1 MKKVGDDFGHIRK
14 ELSELADTG
23 REVLDDAN
31 LAKKLGDLARR
42 VDRLRRERE
51 IAAADR
57 ERQESGEIYDEFGNA
72 IIVFLKAYKGNPVIW
87 SVIDSYMERNPEVF
101 GLRYRAGFNRWIE
114 QAENDPNVVYHYDP
128 DTRVESWAWR
138 PASKNENS
146 TTSHAVAE
154 SNLSEMPSVNL
165 VEPIDL
171 ATEPEPP
178 KKLKKPEKS
187 KKPKRPKKPEKLTLL
202 PRRQV
207 ADSNHTL
214 YSGDPGCSHVTTD
227 MPTSVLQC
235 GRPSYSEKE
244 GLIKGLC
251 SPVEES
257 ADPVVAQLTDWGLQI
272 IEYADGGAAFSIESD
287 PEGCSEK
294 ALYPVIIGIL
304 GRSKKPMTI
313 EDMCRA
319 FAEKEGLE
327 YSSFIAGNDERT
339 ADAKLVQEAIR
350 SVVHKAIRI
359 LKTKLYENYLS
370 EKLYEDVTYVDGNMR
385 KKRVTYQLDGVLG
398 VEN

>member
-1 MKKVGDDFGHIRK
+1 MRKAGDDFGRIRRDF
-14 ELSELADTG
+14 SELAATG
-23 REVLDDAN
+23 RDVLDDAS
-31 LAKKLGDLARR
+31 LAERLGDLARR
-42 VDRLRRERE
+42 ADILRREQE
-51 IAAADR
+51 VAAADLK
-57 ERQESGEIYDEFGNA
+57 RQESGEIYDEFGNA
-72 IIVFLKAYKGNPVIW
+72 IVVFLKAYKGHSVIW
-87 SVIDSYMERNPEVF
+87 QVIDSYMERNPEVF
-101 GLRYRAGFNRWIE
+101 GLRYRAGFNRWTE

-138 PASKNENS
+138 PASENGATSDAIMGSDLPKVSSVDLTES
-146 TTSHAVAE
+146 TE
-154 SNLSEMPSVNL
+154 PS
-165 VEPIDL
+165 
-171 ATEPEPP
+171 TEPEPP
-178 KKLKKPEKS
+178 KKLKKPEES
-187 KKPKRPKKPEKLTLL
+187 EKPKRPKKLEKLTPL

-235 GRPSYSEKE
+235 GQPSYSEKE
-244 GLIKGLC
+244 DLIKGLC

-257 ADPVVAQLTDWGLQI
+257 ADPVVAQLTDQGLQI

-287 PEGCSEK
+287 PEGRSEK
-294 ALYPVIIGIL
+294 ALYPVVIGIL

-313 EDMCRA
+313 ENLCQE

-327 YSSFIAGNDERT
+327 CSSFIAGNDERT

-359 LKTKLYENYLS
+359 LKTKLSENYLS

>member
-1 MKKVGDDFGHIRK
+1 MRKIDDDFGRIRR
-14 ELSELADTG
+14 ELSELAATG
-23 REVLDDAN
+23 REALGDVN
-31 LAKKLGDLARR
+31 LTEKLGDLAHRAA
-42 VDRLRRERE
+42 RLCHDQEM
-51 IAAADR
+51 AAADLK
-57 ERQESGEIYDEFGNA
+57 RQKSGEIYDEFGNA

-101 GLRYRAGFNRWIE
+101 GLRYRAGFNRWTE

-138 PASKNENS
+138 PASENGATSDAIMGSDLPKVSSVDLTES
-146 TTSHAVAE
+146 TE
-154 SNLSEMPSVNL
+154 PS
-165 VEPIDL
+165 
-171 ATEPEPP
+171 TEPEPP
-178 KKLKKPEKS
+178 SE
-187 KKPKRPKKPEKLTLL
+187 PKKQENITPLL
-202 PRRQV
+202 HRQTPN
-207 ADSNHTL
+207 NHEL
-214 YSGDPGCSHVTTD
+214 NSGDSDCSPMATD
-227 MPTSVLQC
+227 TPDLVRL
-235 GRPSYSEKE
+235 SYSEKE
-244 GLIKGLC
+244 KLISSLR

-257 ADPVVAQLTDWGLQI
+257 ADPIATQLTDWGLQI

-287 PEGCSEK
+287 PEGHSEK

-339 ADAKLVQEAIR
+339 ADAKLVQEAVWSI
-350 SVVHKAIRI
+350 VHKAIRV
-359 LKTKLYENYLS
+359 LKTRLSENYLS
-370 EKLYEDVTYVDGNMR
+370 EKLCEDITYVDGNMR

-398 VEN
+398 

>member
-1 MKKVGDDFGHIRK
+1 MRKAGDDFGRIRRDF
-14 ELSELADTG
+14 SELAATG
-23 REVLDDAN
+23 RDVLDDAS
-31 LAKKLGDLARR
+31 LTERLGDLARR
-42 VDRLRRERE
+42 ADILRREQE
-51 IAAADR
+51 VAAADLK
-57 ERQESGEIYDEFGNA
+57 RQESGEIYDEFGNA
-72 IIVFLKAYKGNPVIW
+72 IVVFLKAYKGHSVIW
-87 SVIDSYMERNPEVF
+87 QVIDSYMERNPEVF
-101 GLRYRAGFNRWIE
+101 GLRYRAGFNRWTE

-138 PASKNENS
+138 PASENGATSDAIMGSDLPKVSSVDLTES
-146 TTSHAVAE
+146 TE
-154 SNLSEMPSVNL
+154 PS
-165 VEPIDL
+165 
-171 ATEPEPP
+171 TEPEPP
-178 KKLKKPEKS
+178 KKLKKPEES
-187 KKPKRPKKPEKLTLL
+187 EKPKRPKKLEKLTPL

-235 GRPSYSEKE
+235 GQPSYSEKE
-244 GLIKGLC
+244 DLIKGLC

-257 ADPVVAQLTDWGLQI
+257 ADPVVAQLTDQGLQI

-287 PEGCSEK
+287 PEGRSEK
-294 ALYPVIIGIL
+294 ALYPVVIGIL

-313 EDMCRA
+313 ENLCQE

-327 YSSFIAGNDERT
+327 CSSFIAGNDERT

-359 LKTKLYENYLS
+359 LKTKLSENYLS

>member
-1 MKKVGDDFGHIRK
+1 MRKIDDDFSRIRR
-14 ELSELADTG
+14 ELSELAATG
-23 REVLDDAN
+23 REALGDVDLTE
-31 LAKKLGDLARR
+31 KLGDLAHRAA
-42 VDRLRRERE
+42 RLCHDQEM
-51 IAAADR
+51 AAADLK
-57 ERQESGEIYDEFGNA
+57 RQKSGEIYDEFGNA
-72 IIVFLKAYKGNPVIW
+72 IVVFLKAYKGNPVIW

-114 QAENDPNVVYHYDP
+114 QAENDPNVVYYYDP

-138 PASKNENS
+138 PASENGATSDAIMGSDLSKVSSVDLTES
-146 TTSHAVAE
+146 TE
-154 SNLSEMPSVNL
+154 SS
-165 VEPIDL
+165 
-171 ATEPEPP
+171 TEPEPP

-187 KKPKRPKKPEKLTLL
+187 EKPKRPKKPEKLTSL

-244 GLIKGLC
+244 DLIKGLC

-272 IEYADGGAAFSIESD
+272 IEYDDGGAAFSIESD
-287 PEGCSEK
+287 PEGYSEK

-339 ADAKLVQEAIR
+339 ADAKLVQKAIR
-350 SVVHKAIRI
+350 SVAHKAIRI
-359 LKTKLYENYLS
+359 LKTKLSENYLS

-398 VEN
+398 

>member
-14 ELSELADTG
+14 ELSKLADTG

-57 ERQESGEIYDEFGNA
+57 ERQKSGEIYDEFGNA

-101 GLRYRAGFNRWIE
+101 GLRYRAGFNRWTE

-138 PASKNENS
+138 PASENGATSDAIMGSDLSKVSSVDLTES
-146 TTSHAVAE
+146 TE
-154 SNLSEMPSVNL
+154 SS
-165 VEPIDL
+165 
-171 ATEPEPP
+171 TEPEPP
-178 KKLKKPEKS
+178 KKLKKPEES
-187 KKPKRPKKPEKLTLL
+187 EKPKRLKKPEKLTPL

-287 PEGCSEK
+287 PEGHSEK

-350 SVVHKAIRI
+350 SVAHKAIRI
-359 LKTKLYENYLS
+359 LKTKLSENYLS

-398 VEN
+398 VEA

>member
-1 MKKVGDDFGHIRK
+1 MRKIDDDFSRIRR
-14 ELSELADTG
+14 ELSKLAATG
-23 REVLDDAN
+23 REALGDVN
-31 LAKKLGDLARR
+31 LTEKLGDLAHRAA
-42 VDRLRRERE
+42 RLCHDQEM
-51 IAAADR
+51 AAADLK
-57 ERQESGEIYDEFGNA
+57 RQKSGEIYDEFGNA
-72 IIVFLKAYKGNPVIW
+72 IIAFLKAYKGNPVIW

-114 QAENDPNVVYHYDP
+114 QAENDPNVVYYYDP

-138 PASKNENS
+138 PASENGATSDAIMGSDLSKVSSVDLTES
-146 TTSHAVAE
+146 TE
-154 SNLSEMPSVNL
+154 SS
-165 VEPIDL
+165 
-171 ATEPEPP
+171 TEPEPP

-187 KKPKRPKKPEKLTLL
+187 EKPKRPKKPEKLTSL

-214 YSGDPGCSHVTTD
+214 YSGDPGRGHVTTD

-244 GLIKGLC
+244 DLIKGLR

-257 ADPVVAQLTDWGLQI
+257 ADPIATQLTDWGLQI

-350 SVVHKAIRI
+350 SVAHKAIRI
-359 LKTKLYENYLS
+359 LKTKLSENYLS

>member
-1 MKKVGDDFGHIRK
+1 MGSDLSKV
-14 ELSELADTG
+14 SS
-23 REVLDDAN
+23 V
-31 LAKKLGDLARR
+31 DLT
-42 VDRLRRERE
+42 
-51 IAAADR
+51 
-57 ERQESGEIYDEFGNA
+57 ES
-72 IIVFLKAYKGNPVIW
+72 
-87 SVIDSYMERNPEVF
+87 
-101 GLRYRAGFNRWIE
+101 
-114 QAENDPNVVYHYDP
+114 
-128 DTRVESWAWR
+128 TES
-138 PASKNENS
+138 P
-146 TTSHAVAE
+146 
-154 SNLSEMPSVNL
+154 
-165 VEPIDL
+165 
-171 ATEPEPP
+171 TEPEPP

-187 KKPKRPKKPEKLTLL
+187 EKPKRPKKPEKLTLL

-359 LKTKLYENYLS
+359 LKTKLSENYLS

-385 KKRVTYQLDGVLG
+385 KKRVTYQLDGVLE
-398 VEN
+398 VEK

>member
-1 MKKVGDDFGHIRK
+1 MRKIDDDFSRIRR
-14 ELSELADTG
+14 ELSELAATR
-23 REVLDDAN
+23 REALGDVDLTE
-31 LAKKLGDLARR
+31 KLGDLAHRAA
-42 VDRLRRERE
+42 RLCHDQEM
-51 IAAADR
+51 AAADLK
-57 ERQESGEIYDEFGNA
+57 RQKSGEIYDEFGNA

-114 QAENDPNVVYHYDP
+114 QAENDPNVVYYYDP

-138 PASKNENS
+138 PASENGATSDAIMGSDLSKVSSVDLTES
-146 TTSHAVAE
+146 TE
-154 SNLSEMPSVNL
+154 SS
-165 VEPIDL
+165 
-171 ATEPEPP
+171 TEPEPP

-187 KKPKRPKKPEKLTLL
+187 EKPKRPKKPEKLTSL

-207 ADSNHTL
+207 TDSNHTL
-214 YSGDPGCSHVTTD
+214 YSDDPGCSHVTTD
-227 MPTSVLQC
+227 MPNSVLQC

-244 GLIKGLC
+244 GLIESLR

-287 PEGCSEK
+287 PKGHSEK

-304 GRSKKPMTI
+304 GRSRKPMTI

-359 LKTKLYENYLS
+359 LKTKLSENYLS

-385 KKRVTYQLDGVLG
+385 KKRVTYQLEGVLE
-398 VEN
+398 VEK

>member
-1 MKKVGDDFGHIRK
+1 MRKVDDDFGRIRK
-14 ELSELADTG
+14 ELSKLADTG

-57 ERQESGEIYDEFGNA
+57 ERQKSGEIYDEFGNA

-114 QAENDPNVVYHYDP
+114 QAENDPNVVYYYDP

-138 PASKNENS
+138 PASENGATSDAIMGSDLPKVSSGDLTES
-146 TTSHAVAE
+146 TE
-154 SNLSEMPSVNL
+154 PS
-165 VEPIDL
+165 
-171 ATEPEPP
+171 TEPEPP

-187 KKPKRPKKPEKLTLL
+187 EKPKRPKKPEKLTLL

-257 ADPVVAQLTDWGLQI
+257 ADPVVAQLTNWGLQI

-294 ALYPVIIGIL
+294 ALYPVVIGIL

-313 EDMCRA
+313 ENLCQE

-359 LKTKLYENYLS
+359 LKTKLSENYLS

>member
-1 MKKVGDDFGHIRK
+1 MRKAGDDFGHIRR
-14 ELSELADTG
+14 ELSELAATEL
-23 REVLDDAN
+23 EVLDDAN
-31 LAKKLGDLARR
+31 LTKKLGDLAGRA
-42 VDRLRRERE
+42 DKLRRERE

-72 IIVFLKAYKGNPVIW
+72 IVVFLKAYKGHSVIW
-87 SVIDSYMERNPEVF
+87 RVIDSYMERNPEVF
-101 GLRYRAGFNRWIE
+101 GLRYRAGFNRWTE

-138 PASKNENS
+138 PASENGAVSDAIMGSDLSKVSSVDLTES
-146 TTSHAVAE
+146 TE
-154 SNLSEMPSVNL
+154 SS
-165 VEPIDL
+165 
-171 ATEPEPP
+171 TEPGSPSKP
-178 KKLKKPEKS
+178 KKLKKS
-187 KKPKRPKKPEKLTLL
+187 KKLTPL
-202 PRRQV
+202 PCRQV
-207 ADSNHTL
+207 TNSNHTL
-214 YSGDPGCSHVTTD
+214 YSDDPGCSHVTTD

-244 GLIKGLC
+244 GLIKGLR

-257 ADPVVAQLTDWGLQI
+257 ADPIATQLTDWGLQI

-287 PEGCSEK
+287 PEGYSEK
-294 ALYPVIIGIL
+294 ALYPVVIGIL

-313 EDMCRA
+313 ENLCQE

-327 YSSFIAGNDERT
+327 YSSFIAGSDERT

-359 LKTKLYENYLS
+359 LKTKLSENYLS
-370 EKLYEDVTYVDGNMR
+370 EKLCEDITYVDGNMR
-385 KKRVTYQLDGVLG
+385 KKRVTYQLEGVLE
-398 VEN
+398 VEK

>member
-1 MKKVGDDFGHIRK
+1 MRKVDDDFGRIRR
-14 ELSELADTG
+14 ELSELAATG
-23 REVLDDAN
+23 REALGDVN
-31 LAKKLGDLARR
+31 LTEKLGDLAHRAA
-42 VDRLRRERE
+42 RLCHDQEM
-51 IAAADR
+51 AAADLK
-57 ERQESGEIYDEFGNA
+57 RQKSGEIYDEFGNA

-114 QAENDPNVVYHYDP
+114 QAENDPNVVYYYDP

-138 PASKNENS
+138 PASENGATSDAIMGSDLSKVSSVDLTES
-146 TTSHAVAE
+146 TE
-154 SNLSEMPSVNL
+154 SS
-165 VEPIDL
+165 
-171 ATEPEPP
+171 TEPEPP
-178 KKLKKPEKS
+178 KKLKKPEES
-187 KKPKRPKKPEKLTLL
+187 EKPKRPKKPEKLTPL

-287 PEGCSEK
+287 PERCSEK

-327 YSSFIAGNDERT
+327 YSLFIAGNDERT

-359 LKTKLYENYLS
+359 LKTKLSENYLS

>member
-1 MKKVGDDFGHIRK
+1 MRKAGDDFGRIRRDF
-14 ELSELADTG
+14 SELAATG
-23 REVLDDAN
+23 RDVLDDAS
-31 LAKKLGDLARR
+31 LAERLGDLARR
-42 VDRLRRERE
+42 ADILRREQE
-51 IAAADR
+51 VAAADLK
-57 ERQESGEIYDEFGNA
+57 RQESGEIYDEFGNA
-72 IIVFLKAYKGNPVIW
+72 IVVFLKAYKGHSVIW
-87 SVIDSYMERNPEVF
+87 QVIDSYMERNPEVF
-101 GLRYRAGFNRWIE
+101 GLRYRAGFNRWTE

-138 PASKNENS
+138 PASENGATSDAIMGSDLPKVSSVDLTES
-146 TTSHAVAE
+146 TE
-154 SNLSEMPSVNL
+154 PS
-165 VEPIDL
+165 
-171 ATEPEPP
+171 TEPEPP
-178 KKLKKPEKS
+178 KKLKKPEES
-187 KKPKRPKKPEKLTLL
+187 EKPKRPKKLEKLTPL

-235 GRPSYSEKE
+235 GQPSYSEKE
-244 GLIKGLC
+244 DLIKGLC

-257 ADPVVAQLTDWGLQI
+257 ADPIATQLTDWGLQI

-339 ADAKLVQEAIR
+339 ADAKLVQEAVWSIA
-350 SVVHKAIRI
+350 HKAIRV
-359 LKTKLYENYLS
+359 LKTRLSENYLS
-370 EKLYEDVTYVDGNMR
+370 EKLCEDITYVDGNMR
-385 KKRVTYQLDGVLG
+385 KKRVTYQLEGVLE
-398 VEN
+398 VEK

>member
-1 MKKVGDDFGHIRK
+1 MRKAGDDFGHRRR
-14 ELSELADTG
+14 ELTELAATEL
-23 REVLDDAN
+23 EVLDDAN
-31 LAKKLGDLARR
+31 LTKKLGDLAGRA
-42 VDRLRRERE
+42 DKLRRERE

-72 IIVFLKAYKGNPVIW
+72 IVVFLKAHKGHSVIW
-87 SVIDSYMERNPEVF
+87 QVIDSYMERNPEVF

-138 PASKNENS
+138 PASENGAKVHSVDLTES
-146 TTSHAVAE
+146 TE
-154 SNLSEMPSVNL
+154 SS
-165 VEPIDL
+165 
-171 ATEPEPP
+171 TEPEPP

-187 KKPKRPKKPEKLTLL
+187 EKPKRPKKPEKLTSL

-244 GLIKGLC
+244 DLIKGLC

-272 IEYADGGAAFSIESD
+272 IEYTDGGAAFSIESD
-287 PEGCSEK
+287 PEGRSEK
-294 ALYPVIIGIL
+294 ALYPVVIGIL

-313 EDMCRA
+313 ENLCQE

-359 LKTKLYENYLS
+359 LKTKLSENYLS

>member
-1 MKKVGDDFGHIRK
+1 MRKAGDDFGRIRRDF
-14 ELSELADTG
+14 SELAATG
-23 REVLDDAN
+23 RDVLDDAS
-31 LAKKLGDLARR
+31 LAERLGDLARR
-42 VDRLRRERE
+42 ADILRREQE
-51 IAAADR
+51 VAAADLK
-57 ERQESGEIYDEFGNA
+57 RQESGEIYDEFGNA
-72 IIVFLKAYKGNPVIW
+72 IVVFLKAYKGHSVIW
-87 SVIDSYMERNPEVF
+87 QVIDSYMERNPEVF
-101 GLRYRAGFNRWIE
+101 GLRYRARFNRWTE

-138 PASKNENS
+138 PASENGATSDAIMGSDLPKVSSVDLTES
-146 TTSHAVAE
+146 TE
-154 SNLSEMPSVNL
+154 PS
-165 VEPIDL
+165 
-171 ATEPEPP
+171 TEPEPP
-178 KKLKKPEKS
+178 KKLKKPEES
-187 KKPKRPKKPEKLTLL
+187 EKPKRPKKLEKLTPL

-235 GRPSYSEKE
+235 GQPSYSEKE
-244 GLIKGLC
+244 DLIKGLC

-257 ADPVVAQLTDWGLQI
+257 ADPVVAQLTDQGLQI

-287 PEGCSEK
+287 PEGRSEK
-294 ALYPVIIGIL
+294 ALYPVVIGIL

-313 EDMCRA
+313 ENLCQE

-327 YSSFIAGNDERT
+327 CSSFIAGNDERT

-359 LKTKLYENYLS
+359 LKTKLSENYLS

>member
-1 MKKVGDDFGHIRK
+1 MRKAGDDFGHIRG
-14 ELSELADTG
+14 ELSELAATEL
-23 REVLDDAN
+23 EVLDDAN
-31 LAKKLGDLARR
+31 LTKKLGDLAGRA
-42 VDRLRRERE
+42 DKLRRERE

-72 IIVFLKAYKGNPVIW
+72 IVVFLKAYKGHSVIW
-87 SVIDSYMERNPEVF
+87 QVIDSYMERNPEVF
-101 GLRYRAGFNRWIE
+101 GLRYRAGFNRWTE

-138 PASKNENS
+138 PASENGAVSDAIMGSDLSKVSSVDLTES
-146 TTSHAVAE
+146 TE
-154 SNLSEMPSVNL
+154 SS
-165 VEPIDL
+165 
-171 ATEPEPP
+171 TEPGSPSKP
-178 KKLKKPEKS
+178 KKLKKS
-187 KKPKRPKKPEKLTLL
+187 KKLTPL
-202 PRRQV
+202 PCRQV
-207 ADSNHTL
+207 TNSNHTL
-214 YSGDPGCSHVTTD
+214 YSDDPGCSHVTTD

-244 GLIKGLC
+244 GLIKGLR

-257 ADPVVAQLTDWGLQI
+257 ADPIATQLTDWGLQI

-287 PEGCSEK
+287 PEGYSEK
-294 ALYPVIIGIL
+294 ALYPVVIGIL

-313 EDMCRA
+313 ENLCQE

-327 YSSFIAGNDERT
+327 YSSFIAGSDERT

-359 LKTKLYENYLS
+359 LKTKLSENYLS
-370 EKLYEDVTYVDGNMR
+370 EKLCEDITYVDGNMR
-385 KKRVTYQLDGVLG
+385 KKRVTYQLEGVLE
-398 VEN
+398 VEK

>member
-1 MKKVGDDFGHIRK
+1 MRKAGDDFGRIRRDF
-14 ELSELADTG
+14 SELAATG
-23 REVLDDAN
+23 RDVLDDAS
-31 LAKKLGDLARR
+31 LAERLGDLARR
-42 VDRLRRERE
+42 ADILRREQE
-51 IAAADR
+51 VAAADLK
-57 ERQESGEIYDEFGNA
+57 RQESGEIYDEFGNA
-72 IIVFLKAYKGNPVIW
+72 IVVFLKAYKGHSVIW
-87 SVIDSYMERNPEVF
+87 QVIDSYMERNPEVF
-101 GLRYRAGFNRWIE
+101 GLRYRAGFNRWTE

-138 PASKNENS
+138 PASENGAVSDAIMGSDLSKVSSVDLTES
-146 TTSHAVAE
+146 TE
-154 SNLSEMPSVNL
+154 SS
-165 VEPIDL
+165 
-171 ATEPEPP
+171 TEPEPP

-187 KKPKRPKKPEKLTLL
+187 EKPKRPKKPEKLTSL

-244 GLIKGLC
+244 DLIKGLC

-272 IEYADGGAAFSIESD
+272 IEYTDGGAAFSIESD
-287 PEGCSEK
+287 PEGRSEK
-294 ALYPVIIGIL
+294 ALYPVVIGIL

-313 EDMCRA
+313 ENLCQE
-319 FAEKEGLE
+319 FAEKGGLE

-359 LKTKLYENYLS
+359 LKTKLSENYLS

>member
-1 MKKVGDDFGHIRK
+1 MRKIDDDFSRIRR
-14 ELSELADTG
+14 ELSELAATG
-23 REVLDDAN
+23 REALGDVDLTE
-31 LAKKLGDLARR
+31 KLGDLAYRAA
-42 VDRLRRERE
+42 RLCHDQEM
-51 IAAADR
+51 AAADLK
-57 ERQESGEIYDEFGNA
+57 RQKSGEIYDEFGNA

-87 SVIDSYMERNPEVF
+87 SVIDSYMECNPEVF
-101 GLRYRAGFNRWIE
+101 GLRYRAGFNRWTE

-138 PASKNENS
+138 PASENGATSDAIMGSDLPKVSSVDLTES
-146 TTSHAVAE
+146 TE
-154 SNLSEMPSVNL
+154 SS
-165 VEPIDL
+165 
-171 ATEPEPP
+171 TEPEPP
-178 KKLKKPEKS
+178 KKLKKPEES
-187 KKPKRPKKPEKLTLL
+187 EKPKRPKKPEKLTPL

-327 YSSFIAGNDERT
+327 YSLFIAGNDERT

-350 SVVHKAIRI
+350 SVAHKAIRI
-359 LKTKLYENYLS
+359 LKTKLSENYLS

>member
-1 MKKVGDDFGHIRK
+1 MRKAGDDFGRIRR
-14 ELSELADTG
+14 ELSKLAATG
-23 REVLDDAN
+23 REALGDVN
-31 LAKKLGDLARR
+31 LTEKLGDLAHRAT
-42 VDRLRRERE
+42 RLCHDQEM
-51 IAAADR
+51 AAADLK
-57 ERQESGEIYDEFGNA
+57 RQKSGEIYDEFGNA

-138 PASKNENS
+138 PASENGATSDAIMGSDLSKVSSVDLTES
-146 TTSHAVAE
+146 TE
-154 SNLSEMPSVNL
+154 SS
-165 VEPIDL
+165 
-171 ATEPEPP
+171 TEPEPP

-187 KKPKRPKKPEKLTLL
+187 EKPKRPKKPEKLTPL

-207 ADSNHTL
+207 TDSNHTL
-214 YSGDPGCSHVTTD
+214 YSDDSGCSHVTTD

-244 GLIKGLC
+244 GLIESLR

-257 ADPVVAQLTDWGLQI
+257 ADPVVAQLTNWGLQI

-294 ALYPVIIGIL
+294 ALYPVVIGIL

-313 EDMCRA
+313 ENLCQE

-350 SVVHKAIRI
+350 SVAHKAIRI
-359 LKTKLYENYLS
+359 LKTKLSENYLS